1 MKKILLL
8 GAALLAAMTASA
20 VTFNV
25 TVPEGTAVCY
35 VAGTPGW
42 GHVKMEKVSDTQFTL
57 TTDELDGS
65 QYKYCAGDD
74 WAYVEMQADGVSDV
88 ENRAHSESDV
98 VEAWKATQ
106 DPGVINTDPIYLR
119 GSLGGEDWPALDE
132 FALQTTDGENYVLI
146 FAEPTALTGTFKI
159 ADATWGSMNFGGAT
173 EGIVVEGGVEVVLK
187 KGGDSKDL
195 TFAEGLI
202 ASKVE
207 FTKSTATLLITP
219 ATSTDLEETDAEDAV
234 VAAFDITGKPVAADA
249 AGIVILQYASG
260 KAVKVIN
267 N

>member
-57 TTDELDGS
+57 TTDVLDGS
-65 QYKYCAGDD
+65 EYKYCAGDD
-74 WAYVEMQADGVSDV
+74 WAYEELTADGGNQPNRSYS
-88 ENRAHSESDV
+88 ENDV
-98 VEAWKATQ
+98 VAQWKATQ
-106 DPGVINTDPIYLR
+106 DPSVINTAPVYIR
-119 GSLGGEDWPALDE
+119 GSISGENWPAIDE
-132 FALQTTDGENYVLI
+132 LALQTTDGEYYVLE
-146 FAEPTALTGTFKI
+146 FAEPKELTGEFKI
-159 ADATWGSMNFGGAT
+159 ADGDWGSMNFGGAT
-173 EGIVVEGGVEVVLK
+173 EGIVVEGGVEVVLT
-187 KGGDSKDL
+187 KGGDSKNL
-195 TFAEGLI
+195 TFAEGLV

-219 ATSTDLEETDAEDAV
+219 ATATDLEDVDAEDAII
-234 VAAFDITGKPVAADA
+234 AAYDITGKPVAADV
-249 AGIVILQYASG
+249 AGIVNLQYASV
-260 KAVKVIN
+260 KADKVFN
-267 N
+267 K

>member
-42 GHVKMEKVSDTQFTL
+42 GHVQMEKVSDTQFTL

-65 QYKYCAGDD
+65 EYKYCAGDD
-74 WAYVEMQADGVSDV
+74 WAYEELTADGGNQPNRSYS
-88 ENRAHSESDV
+88 ENDV
-98 VEAWKATQ
+98 VAQWKATQ
-106 DPGVINTDPIYLR
+106 DPSVINTDPIYLR
-119 GSLGGEDWPALDE
+119 GSIGGEDWPALDE
-132 FALQTTDGENYVLI
+132 FALQTTDGENYVLT

-159 ADATWGSMNFGGAT
+159 ADATWGSMNFGGEA
-173 EGIVVEGGVEVVLK
+173 EGVVVNANEAVVLK

-195 TFAEGLI
+195 TFAEGI
-202 ASKVE
+202 MATKVE
-207 FTKSTATLLITP
+207 FTKSTATLLITAA
-219 ATSTDLEETDAEDAV
+219 ATTAIDEVDAEDAV

-260 KAVKVIN
+260 KAVKVFN

>member
-35 VAGTPGW
+35 VAGAPGW
-42 GHVKMEKVSDTQFTL
+42 SHVQMEKVSDTQFTL
-57 TTDELDGS
+57 TTDELNGTA
-65 QYKYCAGDD
+65 YKYCAGDD
-74 WAYVEMQADGVSDV
+74 WPYVEMQADGVTDV
-88 ENRAHSESDV
+88 QDRAHQESDV

-106 DPGVINTDPIYLR
+106 DPGVINTAPVYIR
-119 GSLGGEDWPALDE
+119 GSISGTDWPAIEEL
-132 FALQTTDGENYVLI
+132 ALQTTDGEYYVI
-146 FAEPTALTGTFKI
+146 EFAEPKELTGEFKI
-159 ADATWGSMNFGGAT
+159 ADGDWGSMNFGGET
-173 EGIVVEGGVEVVLK
+173 EGVVVNANEAVVLK
-187 KGGDSKDL
+187 KGGDSQNL
-195 TFAEGLI
+195 TFAEGI
-202 ASKVE
+202 MATKVE
-207 FTKSTATLLITP
+207 FTKSTATLLITTG
-219 ATSTDLEETDAEDAV
+219 ATTAIDEVDAEDAV

-260 KAVKVIN
+260 KAVKVFN